1 MIAPGGWLPTLGP
14 GRPSSV
20 TSAAPPADDAPWNA
34 GSSNLRYDGNRAAD
48 CRLSARRGAALGGR
62 RWEPRIAGEL
72 DSGSASGL
80 GRESVAAGH
89 RDYRYEGL
97 VVGGLAIGAFGAWV
111 GSQISAACP
120 TEPGVECGPDN
131 RGNAIAVG
139 LVGAAIGGGL
149 GYVVGRLSSK
159 AGPMPPTVEVP

>member
-1 MIAPGGWLPTLGP
+1 MRAVIVPGLLTGALATTAG
-14 GRPSSV
+14 
-20 TSAAPPADDAPWNA
+20 AQEQPATFV
-34 GSSNLRYDGNRAAD
+34 
-48 CRLSARRGAALGGR
+48 